1 MAEGDEGSADCR
13 LVARL
18 CGVLEAVA
26 DGAPLAETS
35 AACRAAI
42 ADHVVELERAEAA
55 GEAAAAAAAA
65 SPAASARSNSTT
77 WSAIAA
83 RQAADGA
90 PLAETSAT
98 ASKTPHSRATRRQSA
113 EASSAMWLDSLLW
126 APKWLST

>member
-1 MAEGDEGSADCR
+1 MSASNNMAEGDEGSADCR

-55 GEAAAAAAAA
+55 
-65 SPAASARSNSTT
+65 
-77 WSAIAA
+77 
-83 RQAADGA
+83 AADALDGV
-90 PLAETSAT
+90 LAVQRALDGESIALRRAMPEKDLALRGSFRPVQ
-98 ASKTPHSRATRRQSA
+98 AS
-113 EASSAMWLDSLLW
+113 
-126 APKWLST
+126 